1 MASTEVE
8 TVTSGADKAKL
19 AVAILLAAGGFAAFY
34 LLSAQG
40 ALIQWVALLAGLA
53 AGAAVF
59 LVSDLGQRL
68 IGFGKDSWREVM
80 KVVWPTRREAIQMT
94 LYVFA
99 FVFVMALFLWLVDK
113 LLSWSLYSLILGWR

>member
-8 TVTSGADKAKL
+8 TVASGADKAKL
-19 AVAILLAAGGFAAFY
+19 AAAVLLVLGGFAAY
-34 LLSAQG
+34 YWLASHGATVQWIALLVG
-40 ALIQWVALLAGLA
+40 LLAG
-53 AGAAVF
+53 AGVF
-59 LVSDLGQRL
+59 LVSEPGRRL
-68 IGFGKDSWREVM
+68 IGFAKDSWQEVH

-94 LYVFA
+94 MYVFA

>member
-8 TVTSGADKAKL
+8 TVASGADKAKL
-19 AVAILLAAGGFAAFY
+19 AGAVLLALAGFAAYFW
-34 LLSAQG
+34 LDSHG
-40 ALIQWVALLAGLA
+40 ALIRWLALLAGLI
-53 AGAAVF
+53 AGAGVF
-59 LVSDLGQRL
+59 LVSESGRRL
-68 IGFGKDSWREVM
+68 VGFSKDAWHEVH

-94 LYVFA
+94 VYVFA

>member
-8 TVTSGADKAKL
+8 TVTSSADKVKL
-19 AVAILLAAGGFAAFY
+19 AAAILLAAGGFAAFY

-53 AGAAVF
+53 AGAAMF
-59 LVSDLGQRL
+59 LVSEVGQRF
-68 IGFGKDSWREVM
+68 IGFGKDSWREVV

>member
-19 AVAILLAAGGFAAFY
+19 AVAVLLAAGGFAAFY

-53 AGAAVF
+53 AGSAVF
-59 LVSDLGQRL
+59 LVSDPGQRL
-68 IGFGKDSWREVM
+68 IGFGKDSWREVV
-80 KVVWPTRREAIQMT
+80 KVVWPARREAIQMT

-99 FVFVMALFLWLVDK
+99 FVFVMALFLWLIDM
-113 LLSWSLYSLILGWR
+113 LLSWSLYSVILGWR